1 MFNYAGNDIRG
12 VEGEQMRHFFSPVE
26 RMLAFRYMRS
36 RRADGFISVIA
47 WFSLAGITLGVATLI
62 VVMSVMNGFRAELVG
77 RILGLN
83 GHVAV
88 YSNHPVGI
96 ANFDELA
103 LKITDMPNV
112 IAVTPQ
118 IEGQIMATQNRVSIG
133 AVVRGVRWSDLA
145 VRKPLWNSLAE
156 NDIKRFRDGEGVLI
170 GHEMALK
177 LGVNYGNS
185 ITLTTARGKTTAF
198 GTVPMRR
205 KFKIA
210 GIFDVG
216 MYEYDSSFVFM
227 PLDLAASFLGY
238 DKSVSGLE
246 IYVSAP
252 EQIALL
258 RQQVLEVVGSD
269 LRVFD
274 WIERNRS
281 FLNALKVERNVM
293 FMILTLIILVAAF
306 NIISSMIMLVR
317 SKNSDIAVLR
327 TMGAS
332 GGNIIRI
339 FFMTGAS
346 IGIVGTFCGTLVGM
360 LFCWN
365 IDTIKKGIE
374 TLSGAELFAAEIY
387 FLSNLPAKIDSK
399 EVLLVVLMALALSFL
414 ASIYPAWRASR
425 IEPAEALRYE

>member
-1 MFNYAGNDIRG
+1 
-12 VEGEQMRHFFSPVE
+12 MRHFFSPVE

-36 RRADGFISVIA
+36 RRAEGFISVIA

-62 VVMSVMNGFRAELVG
+62 VVMSVMNGFRVELVS

-88 YSNHPVGI
+88 YSSELVGI
-96 ANFDELA
+96 TNYDQLA
-103 LKITDMPNV
+103 LKIADMPNV

-118 IEGQIMATQNRVSIG
+118 IEGQIMVTQNKVSIG

-145 VRKPLWNSLAE
+145 VRKPLWNSLTE
-156 NDIKRFRDGEGVLI
+156 NDINRFRNGEGVLI
-170 GHEMALK
+170 GREMALK
-177 LGVNYGNS
+177 LRVKQGNS
-185 ITLTTARGKTTAF
+185 ITLTTVRGKATAF
-198 GTVPMRR
+198 GTIPTRR

-210 GIFDVG
+210 GIFNVG
-216 MYEYDSSFVFM
+216 MYEYDSSFIFM
-227 PLDLAASFLGY
+227 PLNLSSSFLGY
-238 DKSVSGLE
+238 DNSVSGLE
-246 IYVSAP
+246 IYVSSP
-252 EQIALL
+252 EKIVSL
-258 RQQVLEVVGSD
+258 RQQVRAVVGSD

-281 FLNALKVERNVM
+281 FLNALQVERNVM
-293 FMILTLIILVAAF
+293 FLILTLIILVAAF

-332 GGNIIRI
+332 GGNIMRI
-339 FFMTGAS
+339 FLMTGAS
-346 IGIVGTFCGTLVGM
+346 IGIIGTFSGTLVGM

-374 TLSGAELFAAEIY
+374 SLSGAELFAAEIY
-387 FLSNLPAKIDSK
+387 FLSNLPAKVDIN
-399 EVLLVVLMALALSFL
+399 EVLLVIAMALGLSFL
-414 ASIYPAWRASR
+414 ASLYPAWRASR
-425 IEPAEALRYE
+425 IAPAEALRYE